1 MAVTFE
7 CRAGL
12 AESRIAQ
19 FMSRQE
25 DPDETSRQAGKA
37 NLSGT
42 IEFQGVQEPA
52 PNATIH
58 VRVQE
63 TGRSDAPAVTVA
75 EAVLRDVS
83 IVPGAQS
90 TPFTVRGIPRNAR
103 AHYSVR
109 VHVDVD
115 GSGVV
120 SRGDYVSTQS
130 YPFQT
135 SSEPA
140 VVKIA
145 VRPVW

>member
-1 MAVTFE
+1 
-7 CRAGL
+7 
-12 AESRIAQ
+12 
-19 FMSRQE
+19 MSMQE
-25 DPDETSRQAGKA
+25 DPAATSREAGKT

-42 IEFQGVQEPA
+42 IEFKDVKEPA
-52 PNATIH
+52 SNATVH

-75 EAVLRDVS
+75 EAVLRNVN
-83 IVPGAQS
+83 IVPRAQS
-90 TPFTVRGIPRNAR
+90 TPFIVRGIPRNAR

-130 YPFQT
+130 YRFQT

-145 VRPVW
+145 VRPVR